1 MHSEKKLVE
10 NKIWKFRSGYSIG
23 DVFNIDNNY
32 TKMNNDT
39 IYVNGMAIALF
50 VNFER
55 RFFADNILTIK
66 SIKENHIGE
75 YCEK

>member
-1 MHSEKKLVE
+1 M
-10 NKIWKFRSGYSIG
+10 WKYRDGYSIG
-23 DVFNIDNNY
+23 DVFNIDNNH
-32 TKMNNDT
+32 TKISNDT
-39 IYVNGMAIALF
+39 IYQNTKPIAIF

-66 SIKENHIGE
+66 SLTENKIGE